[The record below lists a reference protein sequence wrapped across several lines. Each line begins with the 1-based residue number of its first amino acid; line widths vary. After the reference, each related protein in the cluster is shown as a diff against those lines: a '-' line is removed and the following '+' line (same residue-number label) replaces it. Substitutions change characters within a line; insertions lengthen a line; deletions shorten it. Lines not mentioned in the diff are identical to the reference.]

1 MSNTTSQWDEVLDRL
16 NLAVDN
22 PYQYN
27 TWFKNLKP
35 MFLSADRLI
44 VVTSDKF
51 VCSIIRQRHAQMI
64 QNVVNDVY
72 GRNIELQFCAESDIP
87 AVAPAESKPVR
98 EEPLEMMLNPK
109 YTFDS
114 FVIGASNRFAHAASL
129 AVAEL
134 PADAYNPLFLYGG
147 VGLGKTHLMHA
158 IGHHILQS
166 NPNAKLLYI
175 TSEKFTTMMIDAIA
189 KKTNDNFRERMRT
202 VDVLM
207 IDDIQFIAGK
217 TATQEEFFHT
227 FNELHSNGKQ
237 IIISS
242 DRPPKEISTL
252 EERLRSRFEWGLLAD
267 IQKPDLETRIAI
279 LRRKADVEHVSVEDD
294 VLHFIAEKTESNI
307 RELEGLL
314 TRVSAQARLDGIGTI
329 TMETARGALGEIFPM
344 DVKKKKRTPE
354 TIIQQVAEYYN
365 ITVADILSARRNR
378 EVARPRQIAMY
389 LVREL
394 TKLST
399 TRIGEVFGGRDHS
412 TVMYACEKIAELLSK
427 DEKLK
432 NDVLHLQSK

>member
-1 MSNTTSQWDEVLDRL
+1 
-16 NLAVDN
+16 
-22 PYQYN
+22 
-27 TWFKNLKP
+27 
-35 MFLSADRLI
+35 
-44 VVTSDKF
+44 
-51 VCSIIRQRHAQMI
+51 
-64 QNVVNDVY
+64 
-72 GRNIELQFCAESDIP
+72 
-87 AVAPAESKPVR
+87 
-98 EEPLEMMLNPK
+98 ML
-109 YTFDS
+109 
-114 FVIGASNRFAHAASL
+114 
-129 AVAEL
+129 
-134 PADAYNPLFLYGG
+134 
-147 VGLGKTHLMHA
+147 
-158 IGHHILQS
+158 
-166 NPNAKLLYI
+166 
-175 TSEKFTTMMIDAIA
+175 IDAIA

-207 IDDIQFIAGK
+207 IDDIQFISGK

-227 FNELHSNGKQ
+227 FNELHANGKQ

-242 DRPPKEISTL
+242 DRPPKDIPTL

-279 LRRKADVEHVSVEDD
+279 LRRKAEVEHISVEDD

-329 TMETARGALGEIFPM
+329 TLDTARSALGEIFPM
-344 DVKKKKRTPE
+344 DSKKKKRTPE
-354 TIIQQVAEYYN
+354 SIIQQVADHYG

-378 EVARPRQIAMY
+378 EVARPRQVAMY

-412 TVMYACEKIAELLSK
+412 TVMYACEKVAELVAKDDKLRSDIALLSK
-427 DEKLK
+427 
-432 NDVLHLQSK
+432 

>member
-1 MSNTTSQWDEVLDRL
+1 MSYSDPQWEEVLARL
-16 NLAVDN
+16 KQTVDS
-22 PYQYN
+22 PYAYN

-35 MFLSADRLI
+35 LFLSADRLT
-44 VVTSDKF
+44 VVVADKF
-51 VCSIIRQRHAQMI
+51 VCTIVRQRHAQLI
-64 QNVVNDVY
+64 QNIVNDVY
-72 GRNIELQFCAESDIP
+72 GRPLELNFCAESDIP
-87 AVAPAESKPVR
+87 AAAPAEVRPAVR

-279 LRRKADVEHVSVEDD
+279 LRRKADVEHISVEDD

-314 TRVSAQARLDGIGTI
+314 TRVSAQARLDGISTI
-329 TMETARGALGEIFPM
+329 TLETARGALGEIFPM
-344 DVKKKKRTPE
+344 ETKKKKVTPE
-354 TIIQQVAEYYN
+354 SIVQQVADYYN
-365 ITVADILSARRNR
+365 ITVADIFSARRNR

-389 LVREL
+389 LVREK

-399 TRIGEVFGGRDHS
+399 TRIGELFGGRDHS
-412 TVMYACEKIAELLSK
+412 TVMYACEKIAELALT

-432 NDVLHLQSK
+432 TDLNKLQL